1 MKWFM
6 LFIVNPIAFPHDP
19 HFHEDMVWERVESFI
34 FFFQIFLC
42 VLCAFAVNRYGK
54 FLAAIIAPLFSSLPA
69 FRCPQSTGLNFLRI
83 LYMKSSFQPTSSGR
97 PAGLY
102 NQTHLLCIPL

>member
-1 MKWFM
+1 MKLFM

-54 FLAAIIAPLFSSLPA
+54 SFCHHYCPPILTTASLSMSAINRFKFFKDSKYEILVSAHVLWASS
-69 FRCPQSTGLNFLRI
+69 RSI
-83 LYMKSSFQPTSSGR
+83 
-97 PAGLY
+97 
-102 NQTHLLCIPL
+102 